1 MYKTFALN
9 FLQSMKSIW
18 VLSLHTD
25 RSVKVPHIFQKDFT
39 LVVLDEEQ
47 RSRFASLFY
56 AKKKRQ
62 DAIIFQKEG
71 NKSSDLIWMKKR
83 EEGFKEK
90 KWTKKREALT

>member
-1 MYKTFALN
+1 M
-9 FLQSMKSIW
+9 
-18 VLSLHTD
+18 LHLD
-25 RSVKVPHIFQKDFT
+25 LPFDDEDEAIVFQKDFT

-47 RSRFASLFY
+47 RSRFY

-71 NKSSDLIWMKKR
+71 NKSSALIWMKKG

-90 KWTKKREALT
+90 KWTKKREE

>member
-1 MYKTFALN
+1 MRLDLPVDDEDEA
-9 FLQSMKSIW
+9 I
-18 VLSLHTD
+18 
-25 RSVKVPHIFQKDFT
+25 IFQKDFT

-62 DAIIFQKEG
+62 DTIVFQKEG

-83 EEGFKEK
+83 EEGFMEK
-90 KWTKKREALT
+90 NWTKKREEEGRIDKKA